1 MTSILDNPTLL
12 RVRRNHAL
20 EHASIHI
27 LSRQNPGKSFS
38 GHSDTHGFWLFGK
51 VETETIANAVTE
63 ALSRLQN
70 GEKNLAIHQNCGTN
84 FVTYGFAAGLASLIA
99 LLGAKSTKSKLE
111 RLPLVTVFATL
122 ALILSQPLGYK
133 VQQRVTT
140 ESDPGDLQIL
150 DVIRSIRGN
159 VVVHRITT
167 RG

>member
-1 MTSILDNPTLL
+1 MRVSIFYPANFLAKVFQVIRIPAD
-12 RVRRNHAL
+12 
-20 EHASIHI
+20 
-27 LSRQNPGKSFS
+27 
-38 GHSDTHGFWLFGK
+38 FWLFGK
-51 VETETIANAVTE
+51 VDTETIANAVTE

-70 GEKNLAIHQNCGTN
+70 GEKNLAIHSNCGTN
-84 FVTYGFAAGLASLIA
+84 FVTYGFAAGMASLIA
-99 LLGAKSTKSKLE
+99 LMGAKTPKAKLE

-133 VQQRVTT
+133 VQQRITV
-140 ESDPGDLQIL
+140 ESDPGNMQIL